1 VTGAAVVVVNYGS
14 SALLEENLAS
24 AGLPD
29 AGFQVVV
36 VDNFTAS
43 PELDR
48 LRTLASR
55 HRWELVALPEN
66 TGFGGGCNAG
76 VARARELGCDAFVLV
91 NPDVVADADVLRAL
105 VTHVLRE
112 PAALVSPTI
121 RRPGGGL
128 WFAGGDLLLDRGT
141 TRMVPIGGSASGEPW
156 VAGTCLA
163 VSEQLWERL
172 AGFDEAYFLYWED
185 VDLSHRCLL
194 AGGSVVTRPDL
205 EVVHSVGGT
214 QGAGKSAVYFRYN
227 CRNRLLFA
235 ARHLP
240 SSLVLRWLVT
250 TPRYTREVLLRGGRR
265 SLLQR
270 PSLVL
275 AAARGTAA
283 GVTLAVRDILARSVT
298 GRRAAARRAASS
310 QP

>member
-14 SALLEENLAS
+14 SSLLEENLVS
-24 AGLPD
+24 AALPD

-43 PELDR
+43 AELDR
-48 LRTLASR
+48 LRSLASR
-55 HRWELVALPEN
+55 HGWELVALPEN
-66 TGFGGGCNAG
+66 TGFGAGCNAG

-91 NPDVVADADVLRAL
+91 NPDVVADVDVLRGL
-105 VTHVLRE
+105 VAHVVRE
-112 PAALVSPTI
+112 PTALVSPTI

-128 WFAGGDLLLDRGT
+128 WFAGGDLLLKRGT
-141 TRMVPIGGSASGEPW
+141 TRMVPIGGAAAGEPW

-163 VSEQLWERL
+163 VNEQLWERL
-172 AGFDEAYFLYWED
+172 AGFDDAYFLYWED

-214 QGAGKSAVYFRYN
+214 QGAGKSAIYYRYN

-240 SSLVLRWLVT
+240 SSLLLRWLAT
-250 TPRYTREVLLRGGRR
+250 TPRYTRDVLLRDGRR
-265 SLLQR
+265 PVLRR

-275 AAARGTAA
+275 ASVQGTAA
-283 GVTLAVRDILARSVT
+283 GVTLAVRELIARSVV
-298 GRRAAARRAASS
+298 GRRAAARRTASS